1 MTNKEKFLALVSKD
15 ENNTMNFIDD
25 RIQNRAQLR
34 ESRAVAFKVIDKLDD
49 LNWSQKL
56 LAEKMGVSPQQV
68 NKIVSGKENLTLSTL
83 CKLQEVLEIPLL
95 ATFHEKNTEKI
106 IESIVMAITNA
117 YKAPIKKIV
126 SNEYNSTSVRASM
139 KVVYNEEIAQNLNYT
154 QTAIA

>member
-34 ESRAVAFKVIDKLDD
+34 ESRAVAFKVIDRLEELK
-49 LNWSQKL
+49 WSQKS
-56 LAEKMGVSPQQV
+56 LAEKMGVSPQQI

-106 IESIVMAITNA
+106 IKSIVVAVTNA
-117 YKAPIKKIV
+117 YQAPIKKMNG
-126 SNEYNSTSVRASM
+126 NEYNSSSVQASM
-139 KVVYNEEIAQNLNYT
+139 KVIFKAQQLNNT